1 MKDANIS
8 VTVTKNIVIHL
19 VSLNS
24 KITSEPRANPHKQN
38 FAFRIGFYWECFELT
53 TSSYLWKFLVI
64 FRFLRFK
71 RNSKQEGKK
80 IRKKTAKY

>member
-8 VTVTKNIVIHL
+8 VTVTKNLVIHL

-38 FAFRIGFYWECFELT
+38 FALELDST
-53 TSSYLWKFLVI
+53 GNALNSPLPLIRGNSLSSSDSFGSKGTVN
-64 FRFLRFK
+64 RKVK
-71 RNSKQEGKK
+71 R
-80 IRKKTAKY
+80 

>member
-1 MKDANIS
+1 MKEANIS
-8 VTVTKNIVIHL
+8 VPVTENLVIHL

-24 KITSEPRANPHKQN
+24 KITSEPRANP
-38 FAFRIGFYWECFELT
+38 L
-53 TSSYLWKFLVI
+53 LVM

>member
-1 MKDANIS
+1 MKEANIS
-8 VTVTKNIVIHL
+8 VPVTENLVIHL

-38 FAFRIGFYWECFELT
+38 FAFRIGFYRECFKLT
-53 TSSYLWKFLVI
+53 TSFI

-71 RNSKQEGKK
+71 RNSKLEGKK